1 LRFWLGILLTVTG
14 GLSLILN
21 EFTVNVR
28 RAVKPWWRD
37 DLDPVRDREIKE
49 HQRLIVFLG
58 SIISIELGIYL
69 ADIVPLSVPV
79 RALIY
84 LSCGLWLV
92 WRRREFWLALRRG
105 KSKE

>member
-1 LRFWLGILLTVTG
+1 MGVWLGILLIATG
-14 GLSLILN
+14 GLALFFN

-37 DLDPVRDREIKE
+37 DLDPVRDQEIKE
-49 HQRLIVFLG
+49 HHRVIVFLS

-69 ADIVPLSVPV
+69 SDIAPLSIAV

-84 LSCGLWLV
+84 LSVGLWLV
-92 WRRREFWLALRRG
+92 WRRRAYWLALRRG
-105 KSKE
+105 VSKE